1 MKFVL
6 KLVIFVV
13 KMEFVFSVVMGKDTM
28 LLLLVKVTDQIVKNA
43 WKIVSIVTML
53 KLVFYAL
60 EEKNL
65 LMELVLKKKISLK
78 MEKSLEKRKDLRQNI
93 GL

>member
-53 KLVFYAL
+53 KLVFYAM
-60 EEKNL
+60 EGKNL
-65 LMELVLKKKISLK
+65 LMELALKKK
-78 MEKSLEKRKDLRQNI
+78 KSLEKRKDLRQNI